1 MKKNIL
7 DTSKMFESKIR
18 IQMIASL
25 SVSDLT
31 FNQLK
36 KICQCTNGNMTT
48 HTTKLIE
55 SGFIEKKKEFI
66 NDKPQTTY
74 HLTDLGRN
82 EFNNYVQILSD
93 LIKETNK

>member
-1 MKKNIL
+1 MNKNIL
-7 DTSKMFESKIR
+7 ETSKIFESKIR

-25 SVSDLT
+25 TVSDLT

-48 HTTKLIE
+48 HTTKLLD

-66 NDKPQTTY
+66 NEKPQTTY
-74 HLTDLGRN
+74 HLTEYGKK
-82 EFNNYVQILSD
+82 EFNEYTKILND
-93 LIKETNK
+93 LVKGED

>member
-1 MKKNIL
+1 MAENIL
-7 DTSKMFESKIR
+7 DTSKIFESKIR

-48 HTTKLIE
+48 HTTKLLE
-55 SGFIEKKKEFI
+55 SGFIEKKKEFV
-66 NDKPQTTY
+66 NEKSQTTY
-74 HLTDLGRN
+74 HLTDLGRK
-82 EFNNYVQILSD
+82 EFNEYVEILNK
-93 LIKETNK
+93 LLKEG